1 MPPKIVS
8 RSQNKPRFQ
17 INLQL
22 SKSALGL
29 TARNLAQLY
38 HTTDQFMP
46 DKSKI
51 AAKIEDI
58 EVKLF
63 ALYEVCNNTKEYEYF
78 LHTIKFLYIK
88 LALKYLTL
96 DMMEDAIYLGVKTGI
111 PEIVAHC

>member
-22 SKSALGL
+22 SESALGL

-51 AAKIEDI
+51 AAEIEDI
-58 EVKLF
+58 EV
-63 ALYEVCNNTKEYEYF
+63 E
-78 LHTIKFLYIK
+78 
-88 LALKYLTL
+88 TL
-96 DMMEDAIYLGVKTGI
+96 RPLRSLQQHKRIRILSSHD
-111 PEIVAHC
+111 